1 MEKNP
6 FRPSRPP
13 RILGQVG
20 GKSEAH
26 VSKDG
31 KLVQLQ
37 YRLQEDQVRE
47 ICYLK
52 YMAGVPGVPKLYY
65 YNQAEF
71 WYDPPKRKYVLNE
84 DWKPVV
90 VVEKLD
96 QLEKQLNEKEWKMY
110 FLQAIELLK
119 QQFTYG
125 VANSHFFINQKDEQ
139 IYFTDIRLWEPLT
152 EDRKEMLEEAIIYV
166 CEFFDKRTTNPKL
179 KSKIEKIAQ
188 QLPKGRDI
196 TINAYNDIISTV
208 HYYGEGRNLPED

>member
-13 RILGQVG
+13 RILGQIG

-37 YRLQEDQVRE
+37 YALQEDQVRE

-96 QLEKQLNEKEWKMY
+96 QLGKQLNEKEWKMY

-125 VANSHFFINQKDEQ
+125 VANSHFFINQKDGQ
-139 IYFTDIRLWEPLT
+139 IYFTDIRLWKPLT
-152 EDRKEMLEEAIIYV
+152 EDKKEMLEEAVIYV
-166 CEFFDKRTTNPKL
+166 CEFFDKRTANPKL
-179 KSKIEKIAQ
+179 KSKIEIIAQ

-196 TINAYNDIISTV
+196 TINAYNSIVSTI